1 MGKDWR
7 GQMDMLRFS
16 GGDAM
21 KATVRINEYADIK
34 PLALAVVS
42 QAIRDLREADTM
54 SALDAAMW
62 LTGDNFGLWAD
73 AMGIPFADG
82 YKLLIS
88 GRARTMKVG
97 KR

>member
-7 GQMDMLRFS
+7 GAMDMLRFS
-16 GGDAM
+16 GGDTV
-21 KATVRINEYADIK
+21 KATIRICESVDLK

-62 LTGDNFGLWAD
+62 LTSDDFGLWAD

-88 GRARTMKVG
+88 GRARKMKVG
-97 KR
+97 KK